1 MLSLIKPTEPPSSS
15 ASAPRLGSLLILA
28 AWFGIIAGLV
38 EGAGLLLFQRINW
51 ERWGPT
57 LHVSEQ
63 IIWISP
69 AVNLVLFSVL
79 ILLLFL
85 AARLAPRV
93 PVIQSALALLI
104 ALTVYDWLCITARLS
119 RGSCLLLALGV
130 GVACSRWMTKHEE
143 AVLRFVHRTLPMVA
157 ATAVVAFV
165 GIQGS
170 QWLKEKRAVASLP
183 SASADAPNVV
193 VIVVDTLR
201 ADHLST
207 YGYSR
212 PTSPNIDAVAKQGV
226 LFENAISTS
235 SWTFPSHA
243 SILTGRYQFEHG
255 MEKIQPMSVFG
266 PDAFSLGGFPTI
278 GEALARRGYR
288 TGAFS
293 ANRTFFTRDLGFG
306 RGFIHFEDYFH
317 SAADMLART
326 LYGRELIGLYVKR
339 LQRSLK
345 RELLGY
351 GQDFGL
357 RKHADA
363 VNQEVVNWINRDAGH
378 PFFVFLNYL
387 DVHEPYGSPSSYPT
401 PEWGQHNA
409 TDKYDDGIKYVDD
422 YIGRLLHDLDRRGL
436 SKNTLVVITSD
447 HGESLGQHGLAH
459 HAVALYRELIHVPLI
474 IEYPGHIPTGIRLA
488 QPVTNSAIPATIMGL
503 LGGSDQQVFPGP
515 ALSAL
520 WQTPGAEPAWPD
532 SLSEVAQRNIFSDEN
547 KAASKFVPTTFD
559 GPMKSIVTP
568 RWHLIV
574 HKELGDQLYDW
585 VHDVDESHNVINTPM
600 GQQVARSL
608 STRLEDL
615 LARADSEKPA
625 STLIALHDG
634 KFNAQETSVR
644 GSGSAGSVDDYY
656 RVEAEAGSVMTVEVD
671 GPPLSSPRL
680 LDPVIAIVDA
690 KGEPYQSCRNPGDDH
705 TQSPG
710 IADSTPDAFDDICVN
725 DDISPGVNTDA
736 RLDILVPGAD
746 KSNVELI
753 IRVSDWN
760 GLARSQVHYKM
771 QVYDAGD
778 AAGITK
784 AAGQ

>member
-1 MLSLIKPTEPPSSS
+1 
-15 ASAPRLGSLLILA
+15 
-28 AWFGIIAGLV
+28 
-38 EGAGLLLFQRINW
+38 
-51 ERWGPT
+51 
-57 LHVSEQ
+57 
-63 IIWISP
+63 
-69 AVNLVLFSVL
+69 
-79 ILLLFL
+79 
-85 AARLAPRV
+85 
-93 PVIQSALALLI
+93 
-104 ALTVYDWLCITARLS
+104 
-119 RGSCLLLALGV
+119 
-130 GVACSRWMTKHEE
+130 
-143 AVLRFVHRTLPMVA
+143 
-157 ATAVVAFV
+157 
-165 GIQGS
+165 
-170 QWLKEKRAVASLP
+170 
-183 SASADAPNVV
+183 
-193 VIVVDTLR
+193 
-201 ADHLST
+201 
-207 YGYSR
+207 
-212 PTSPNIDAVAKQGV
+212 
-226 LFENAISTS
+226 
-235 SWTFPSHA
+235 
-243 SILTGRYQFEHG
+243 
-255 MEKIQPMSVFG
+255 
-266 PDAFSLGGFPTI
+266 
-278 GEALARRGYR
+278 
-288 TGAFS
+288 
-293 ANRTFFTRDLGFG
+293 
-306 RGFIHFEDYFH
+306 
-317 SAADMLART
+317 
-326 LYGRELIGLYVKR
+326 
-339 LQRSLK
+339 
-345 RELLGY
+345 
-351 GQDFGL
+351 
-357 RKHADA
+357 
-363 VNQEVVNWINRDAGH
+363 
-378 PFFVFLNYL
+378 
-387 DVHEPYGSPSSYPT
+387 
-401 PEWGQHNA
+401 
-409 TDKYDDGIKYVDD
+409 
-422 YIGRLLHDLDRRGL
+422 
-436 SKNTLVVITSD
+436 
-447 HGESLGQHGLAH
+447 
-459 HAVALYRELIHVPLI
+459 
-474 IEYPGHIPTGIRLA
+474 
-488 QPVTNSAIPATIMGL
+488 MGL

-746 KSNVELI
+746 KSNVELN